1 MILAG
6 KPNRIVTR
14 TKKALSRKSLT
25 QFYRQC
31 CLKILIIIGLRAISR
46 YNIIPFFI
54 HIRMIVFLLKEI
66 SLHPFQE
73 GVRVQKYLSEARQL
87 LSLAI
92 PVIIAQVSQTAMGV
106 VDTIMA
112 GSYSATDMAAV
123 AVGTS
128 IWLPA
133 ILFGHGLL
141 MALTPVVA
149 HLNGSGRRDRIAHQ
163 TRQAFLLAA
172 AISVVTMFALAQG
185 KHAIHLMNN
194 GSPELAEKAIGYL
207 HALLWGVPGYL
218 FYQVLRSQCEGLSKT
233 KPGMVIG
240 FIGLLINIPINY
252 VFIHGKLGMP
262 ELGGIGCGVATAT
275 VYWVM
280 LLLLAGYLQRSYWQR
295 DIRQRKTTWR
305 PDWSTLKRLFNL
317 GLPIAL
323 AMLFE
328 VTLFAIVALLVLPLG
343 VVEVAGHQ
351 IALNFSSLMFVL
363 PLSLGVAAT
372 IRIGHRLGQGSVDAA
387 RIAAHTSI
395 LSGVAL
401 AICTA
406 IFTITLR
413 KPIALLYNQNP
424 DVVAMAS
431 HLMLLAAVYQISD
444 AVQVIGS
451 GVLRGYKDTRAIFF
465 ITFIAYWVLG
475 LPSGYILALT
485 DWLVPRMGPAGFWCG
500 FIIGLTSSAIM
511 MVSRIRWVQRQPA
524 ELTLTRAA
532 R

>member
-1 MILAG
+1 M
-6 KPNRIVTR
+6 
-14 TKKALSRKSLT
+14 
-25 QFYRQC
+25 
-31 CLKILIIIGLRAISR
+31 
-46 YNIIPFFI
+46 
-54 HIRMIVFLLKEI
+54 
-66 SLHPFQE
+66 
-73 GVRVQKYLSEARQL
+73 QKYLSEARHL
-87 LSLAI
+87 LALAI
-92 PVIIAQVSQTAMGV
+92 PVIIAQVSQTSMGV

-149 HLNGSGRRDRIAHQ
+149 NLNGSGRRDRIARQ
-163 TRQAFLLAA
+163 TQQAFLLAA
-172 AISVVTMFALAQG
+172 AISILTMIVLYQG
-185 KHAIHLMNN
+185 KYVINLMHD
-194 GSPELAEKAIGYL
+194 GAPELADKAVKYL

-262 ELGGIGCGVATAT
+262 ELGGVGCGVATAS
-275 VYWVM
+275 VYWMMM
-280 LLLLAGYLQRSYWQR
+280 LMMAAYSRHAYWLK
-295 DIRQRKTTWR
+295 DIRQFKPQLK
-305 PDWSTLKRLFNL
+305 PDWAALKRLSSM

-323 AMLFE
+323 ALLFE

-343 VVEVAGHQ
+343 VVNVAGHQ

-363 PLSLGVAAT
+363 PLSVGVAAT
-372 IRIGHRLGQGSVDAA
+372 IRVGHRLGEGSAEAA
-387 RIAAHTSI
+387 RVAARTGIAT
-395 LSGVAL
+395 GVLL
-401 AICTA
+401 AMCTA

-413 KPIALLYNQNP
+413 EPIAMLYNKNP

-444 AVQVIGS
+444 AVQTIGS

-465 ITFIAYWVLG
+465 ITFIAYWLLG
-475 LPSGYILALT
+475 LPSGYALALT
-485 DWLVPRMGPAGFWCG
+485 DILVPRMGPAGFWWG
-500 FIIGLTSSAIM
+500 FIIGLTSSATM
-511 MVSRIRWVQRQPA
+511 MVLRIRWVQRQSPA
-524 ELTLTRAA
+524 RILARAA